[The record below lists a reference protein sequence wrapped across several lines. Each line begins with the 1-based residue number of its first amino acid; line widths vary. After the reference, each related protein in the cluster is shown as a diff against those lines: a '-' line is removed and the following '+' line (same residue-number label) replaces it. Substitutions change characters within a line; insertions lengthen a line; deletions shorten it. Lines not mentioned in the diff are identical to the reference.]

1 MDKLSGVVSARRD
14 SRGSNKVTLRD
25 IHTMPHSNTRSSCRC
40 CYSAAAAAA
49 AHTRPGAAVGGP
61 GSTVDSVG
69 SIAGGGGGPCWWCG
83 RQRGSVCHCR
93 MLDMGTG
100 GLYIA
105 CTERQYEE

>member
-49 AHTRPGAAVGGP
+49 AHTRPGAAVGGLVVLWTLLVVLRVVVVAHV
-61 GSTVDSVG
+61 GGVDGNGAVFVTVE
-69 SIAGGGGGPCWWCG
+69 C
-83 RQRGSVCHCR
+83 
-93 MLDMGTG
+93 
-100 GLYIA
+100 
-105 CTERQYEE
+105 